1 MGGSPVILPGGG
13 GGGPFLPVGRVREVV
28 VWSGESVNG
37 IQVVYD
43 VEGDTVRGPK
53 HMGDHGL
60 YRQSKLVL
68 DVEGGEVCMALLSG
82 VCGKASKPLRKKD
95 TSPIRCSAGTLE
107 AADCRCC
114 GV

>member
-1 MGGSPVILPGGG
+1 MGGSPAILPD
-13 GGGPFLPVGRVREVV
+13 GGGPFLPVGRAREIV

-53 HMGDHGL
+53 RMGDHGL

-68 DVEGGEVCMALLSG
+68 DVEGGEVLHWLM
-82 VCGKASKPLRKKD
+82 LRE
-95 TSPIRCSAGTLE
+95 SE
-107 AADCRCC
+107 
-114 GV
+114 